1 MLSHQTRSRISI
13 LFLPLFAL
21 CRDSASLGFGRHFS
35 SVVGNSTSIF
45 CGPSLSSATDDDDE
59 IPPKLFIMDEN
70 DEFTSVD
77 QLESMVARMKSVNP
91 NCRVDVDVVPRV
103 GHVQLESPSYNPVV
117 AETVVQWLEDAIL

>member
-1 MLSHQTRSRISI
+1 M
-13 LFLPLFAL
+13 
-21 CRDSASLGFGRHFS
+21 ASLGFGRHFS

-103 GHVQLESPSYNPVV
+103 GHFQLESPSYNPVV